1 MAFASIDKMTVPLR
15 DGDTQGLLM
24 PKLSYRFRILFENFG
39 VSRPTTELTKQVVT
53 FTRPKVE
60 FGEIP
65 IEVYNS
71 RIYLAAKPTWQTINV
86 VLRDDVSGEVA
97 RRVGEQ
103 IQRQFDFSEQ
113 ASAAAGESYK
123 FKMVCNML
131 DGGNGVNRPT
141 ILEAW
146 ELYGC
151 YISNAD
157 YGELNY
163 GSNDPVTITLTI
175 RFDNAVQTPT
185 DDGPAFG
192 VGVDVGRRIGT
203 NVSGIGT

>member
-39 VSRPTTELTKQVVT
+39 VSRPTTELTKQVVN

-71 RIYLAAKPTWQTINV
+71 RIYLAAKPTWQAVNV
-86 VLRDDVSGEVA
+86 TLRDDVSGEVA

-131 DGGNGVNRPT
+131 DGGNGASRPT
-141 ILEAW
+141 VLEAW

-163 GSNDPVTITLTI
+163 GSNDPVTIALTI

-185 DDGPAFG
+185 DDGPSFG
-192 VGVDVGRRIGT
+192 VGADVGRRLGT
-203 NVSGIGT
+203 NISGIGT